1 MSATGGAGGE
11 ARCALVTGVSRG
23 IGRAIATRLLGDGWS
38 VHGTYRA
45 ETALA
50 EELAAAHPGLTLHRA
65 DFAVEGDLER
75 LLEALAGVR
84 LDGLVNNAGTLHF
97 EEAADFEAEVEPWR
111 ETLEVNVIAPVRLA
125 RALADQL
132 EPGGSIVNIT
142 SVDGTVGSYNSMAY
156 AASKAAL
163 QSATMSLANLLGARG
178 LRVNAVSPGW
188 IDTEMISEHELA
200 ASLTP
205 LARVG
210 APAEVADAVAWL
222 LGPDSS
228 FVSGASIVVDGGM
241 SNVEPVLKKEY
252 EG

>member
-1 MSATGGAGGE
+1 MSAAGGAAGAG
-11 ARCALVTGVSRG
+11 RCALVTGVSRG
-23 IGRAIATRLLGDGWS
+23 IGRAIAERLLGDGWS
-38 VHGTYRA
+38 VHGTFRA
-45 ETALA
+45 EAALA
-50 EELAAAHPGLTLHRA
+50 EELALAHRGLTLHQA

-75 LLEALAGVR
+75 LLEALAGVH

-111 ETLEVNVIAPVRLA
+111 RTLEVNVIAPMRLT
-125 RALADQL
+125 RALADQF
-132 EPGGSIVNIT
+132 EPGGAIVNIT

-163 QSATMSLANLLGARG
+163 GSATMSLANLLGGRG

-222 LGPDSS
+222 LGPESS
-228 FVSGASIVVDGGM
+228 FVSGASIVIDGGM
-241 SNVEPVLKKEY
+241 SNVEPVLKKEF